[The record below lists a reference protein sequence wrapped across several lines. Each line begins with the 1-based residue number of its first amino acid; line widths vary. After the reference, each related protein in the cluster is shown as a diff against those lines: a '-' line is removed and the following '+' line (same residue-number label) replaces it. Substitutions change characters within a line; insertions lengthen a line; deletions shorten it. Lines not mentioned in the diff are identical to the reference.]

1 MINLDML
8 RYSSCCSPVDR
19 DSQHALLQGIVRHPG
34 LKVITMTNIDVSEV
48 DHELLAKA
56 LVKLEMVDIS
66 GTAMSALQKET
77 LFSALENQNQVTA
90 LVLNYLDLSSVNP
103 TLLGNVCSK
112 IFSLELTLTA
122 QQASS
127 RFNELA
133 YNNELMR
140 ESVRELKFSKT
151 DLSQIDGS
159 AFLLGVAKLAELVL
173 SFSSLTPSKFS
184 KKTLI
189 WRC

>member
-1 MINLDML
+1 MSATEKRNNVDTVAWNKQINWKLPMEML
-8 RYSSCCSPVDR
+8 ERVFQFLAPKD
-19 DSQHALLQGIVRHPG
+19 
-34 LKVITMTNIDVSEV
+34 LKT
-48 DHELLAKA
+48 AR
-56 LVKLEMVDIS
+56 LVCKHLEMVDIS
-66 GTAMSALQKET
+66 GTAMTAQQKET

-90 LVLNYLDLSSVNP
+90 LVLTYLDLSSVNP

-140 ESVRELKFSKT
+140 ESVRELKLSKT

-159 AFLLGVAKLAELVL
+159 AFLLGVAKLAELDL
-173 SFSSLTPSKFS
+173 SFSSLTPPASRS
-184 KKTLI
+184 TLP
-189 WRC
+189 RSPRKH